1 MSADMVSGG
10 CTTGTGIAGR
20 GAKGCAVTMEMM
32 V

>member
-1 MSADMVSGG
+1 MSADVSGG
-10 CTTGTGIAGR
+10 CTTGTGGIAGR